1 MTKKQITI
9 VIVLGVVVF
18 GGIVIGIFFRNA
30 QTPQNGPAA
39 PEGNPS
45 SGETVISK
53 GEYTSE
59 VPKNATL
66 TVPVHEAPA
75 APNVP
80 QTLGIF
86 SMTVSENGFN
96 PDSITVKNGN
106 LVQINL
112 TAVGVD
118 FDFSMPYTGLY
129 TMVKK
134 GETKQ
139 VSFQTTGTGTFVF
152 ECRDHCPPSGKIQ
165 GTVIVIP

>member
-1 MTKKQITI
+1 MTKRQIAI
-9 VIVLGVVVF
+9 VITLAVVVL
-18 GGIVIGIFFRNA
+18 GGIVIGVVTKRPGGDDTV
-30 QTPQNGPAA
+30 TPNGGQEPTS
-39 PEGNPS
+39 NPS
-45 SGETVISK
+45 LPEVP
-53 GEYTSE
+53 YVSE
-59 VPKNATL
+59 VPANATL

-112 TAVGVD
+112 TAKGGD

-129 TMVKK
+129 TAV
-134 GETKQ
+134 GNNETKQ
-139 VSFQTTGTGTFVF
+139 ISFQTTGTGTFVF
-152 ECRDHCPPSGKIQ
+152 ECRDHCPSGKKIQ